1 MNTYSFKKTKILIV
15 SKNNYSR
22 GHLVENVLEKSLPKD
37 RFLITSAGI
46 DPKNHKS
53 IDPKIEQFLIYQGY
67 PINSVFRPK
76 KLTAM
81 MLKSNDYVL
90 ILDDNIYDDLKK
102 RFRDIVKKI
111 KLFNSPEPD
120 SGIYLNHNMSNDN
133 MQLIMKNLLFFSLIW
148 VDYFKLGRS

>member
-1 MNTYSFKKTKILIV
+1 
-15 SKNNYSR
+15 
-22 GHLVENVLEKSLPKD
+22 
-37 RFLITSAGI
+37 
-46 DPKNHKS
+46 
-53 IDPKIEQFLIYQGY
+53 
-67 PINSVFRPK
+67 
-76 KLTAM
+76 

>member
-22 GHLVENVLEKSLPKD
+22 GPLVENVLEKSLPKD
-37 RFLITSAGI
+37 KFLITSAGV
-46 DPKNHKS
+46 DPKNYKT

-76 KLTAM
+76 KLTTM
-81 MLKSNDYVL
+81 MLKSNDYIL
-90 ILDDNIYDDLKK
+90 ILDDDIFDDLKK

-120 SGIYLNHNMSNDN
+120 NSIHLNHNMSDDN
-133 MQLIMKNLLFFSLIW
+133 IELVLKNLLIFSLIW
-148 VDYFKLGRS
+148 ADYFKLSKN

>member
-1 MNTYSFKKTKILIV
+1 MNISPPI
-15 SKNNYSR
+15 
-22 GHLVENVLEKSLPKD
+22 P
-37 RFLITSAGI
+37 
-46 DPKNHKS
+46 S
-53 IDPKIEQFLIYQGY
+53 IDPKTEQFLIYQGY

-133 MQLIMKNLLFFSLIW
+133 IQFIMKNLLFFSLIW
-148 VDYFKLGRS
+148 VDYFKLGKN

>member
-1 MNTYSFKKTKILIV
+1 MNSFSLKKTKILV
-15 SKNNYSR
+15 VCKNNYTR
-22 GHLVENVLEKSLPKD
+22 GPLVEKALEKNLPKD
-37 RFLITSAGI
+37 KFLITSAGVEI
-46 DPKNHKS
+46 LNNKS
-53 IDPKIEQFLIYQGY
+53 IDPKTEQFLIYQGY

-102 RFRDIVKKI
+102 RFPDISKKL

-120 SGIYLNHNMSNDN
+120 NSIHLNCNMSDDN

-148 VDYFKLGRS
+148 TDYFKLGKS